1 MSAEQITEKQVYLFE
16 EGNASM
22 VKLLGGKGGNLAE
35 MTALGLPIPPGFTI
49 TTDACKSYYKQGGNC
64 PVNCSP
70 RSEGQFPPW
79 KK

>member
-49 TTDACKSYYKQGGNC
+49 TTDACKSYYK
-64 PVNCSP
+64 P
-70 RSEGQFPPW
+70 RWQLSTGRWF
-79 KK
+79 

>member
-49 TTDACKSYYKQGGNC
+49 APFACKSYYKQ
-64 PVNCSP
+64 
-70 RSEGQFPPW
+70 RGQLSTGRWF
-79 KK
+79 